1 MFPLAIFIG
10 GPTASL
16 KTDLAFSIQAN
27 LPSFIVNADSMQVY
41 ENFKILTNRPELNL
55 TKKYDCHLFGFMS
68 YPKKCNVGYWYERS
82 LSILK
87 KKKIP
92 IFVGGTGLYIDSLI
106 NSISPIPKV
115 SMQIK
120 KELEGFYEKFGLKF
134 LYSKLEKVDKDYS
147 QIISHNDKQRIIRG
161 LEVKISTGKSILK
174 WHKEKKKKLFKKF
187 LYVVV
192 KSEREVLYSRINKR
206 CEEMVKLGALNEVKE
221 FIKIKK
227 NINHPLHKTIG
238 LSTLEKQINGLHSI
252 EDALFLL
259 KRDTRRYA
267 KRQLTWFNNKANNA
281 NHLAFSEAKDYILN
295 NTKL

>member
-41 ENFKILTNRPELNL
+41 KNLKILTNRPELNL
-55 TKKYDCHLFGFMS
+55 TKKHDCHLFGLWVIQ
-68 YPKKCNVGYWYERS
+68 KNVMLVFGMKG
-82 LSILK
+82 LIDT

-120 KELEGFYEKFGLKF
+120 KEVEGFYQKFGLKI
-134 LYSKLEKVDKDYS
+134 LYSKLAKIDKDYS

-174 WHKEKKKKLFKKF
+174 WHKQKKKKIFKNFFYFVFKT
-187 LYVVV
+187 
-192 KSEREVLYSRINKR
+192 EREVLYSRIKMWKR
-206 CEEMVKLGALNEVKE
+206 MLSGALNEVKE
-221 FIKIKK
+221 FIKIK

-238 LSTLEKQINGLHSI
+238 LSTLE
-252 EDALFLL
+252 
-259 KRDTRRYA
+259 
-267 KRQLTWFNNKANNA
+267 
-281 NHLAFSEAKDYILN
+281 
-295 NTKL
+295 NT